1 MAAADTSDTL
11 DLMMLLAQ
19 AKHAL
24 ETELASALA
33 TIGSTPRAQCVLA
46 KAIEGERTQSQL
58 AEMATIDKTTMVVTM
73 DALERDGL
81 AERRPSAADRRA
93 RVVRVTP
100 KGEQL
105 VDEGKAIIDGIVDD
119 VLGTLPAADRATFVG
134 CLQRLVG
141 AGGRLSTPVHTDRP
155 VRRRAVRARPPAA
168 GRL

>member
-1 MAAADTSDTL
+1 MATADKPDTL

-24 ETELASALA
+24 ETELAAALA

-46 KAIEGERTQSQL
+46 KAMEGERTQSQL

-73 DALERDGL
+73 DALEREGL

-100 KGEQL
+100 KGERL

-119 VLGTLPAADRATFVG
+119 VLGALPAADRATFLA

-141 AGGRLSTPVHTDRP
+141 EGGRLATPAHTVRP
-155 VRRRAVRARPPAA
+155 VRRRAVRARAQVA
-168 GRL
+168 G